1 MPRYAPMVAPLVQWR
16 PIHDQIITL
25 HIAGYGPDAIVET
38 LGKCRS
44 TVIKTIKD
52 PRGQRIFEI
61 ARKRAFS
68 KVMENVEDRMAVL
81 GVRAVDNIA
90 QTINEQVIDSE
101 GKPAI
106 GTKAKIHQDNISF
119 ELLSRIGFGRS
130 QTQAEG
136 GVLKF
141 SPETEKKLVDGL
153 KKARK
158 AEIEFKEA
166 EIVVEEVTSG
176 ENGTEPGS

>member
-1 MPRYAPMVAPLVQWR
+1 MPRYAPMIAPLVQWR
-16 PIHDQIITL
+16 PIHDQIIAL

-52 PRGQRIFEI
+52 PRGQKIFEI
-61 ARKRAFS
+61 ARKRTFS

-81 GVRAVDNIA
+81 GVQAVDNIA
-90 QTINEQVIDSE
+90 LTINEQVIDSE

-136 GVLKF
+136 GSVKF
-141 SPETEKKLVDGL
+141 SPEAEKKLIDGIE
-153 KKARK
+153 KARK
-158 AEIEFKEA
+158 AETEFKKA
-166 EIVVEEVTSG
+166 EIVVEEVKEST
-176 ENGTEPGS
+176 NGDQA